1 VASVTTA
8 ERVEPIRFD
17 TKIAVLLRDDLLG
30 WQRLNVTAFLVS
42 GLAATIPELVGE
54 PYQDAHG
61 VAYRP
66 MFRQPVLVFA
76 GSKEVLGAAHV
87 RALRRGLP
95 ISVFT
100 SDLFHTGNDRDNR
113 AAVRAVPTEAL
124 DLVGLA
130 VHGPRAAVDKIV
142 KGARLHE

>member
-1 VASVTTA
+1 VVGVQTA
-8 ERVEPIRFD
+8 ESPVRFD

-42 GLAATIPELVGE
+42 GLAATVPELVGE
-54 PYQDAHG
+54 PYQDADDNR
-61 VAYRP
+61 YLP

-76 GSKEVLGAAHV
+76 GSKEVLAGAHA
-87 RALRRGLP
+87 RAMRRGLS

-113 AAVRAVPTEAL
+113 AAVRAVPAEAL

-130 VHGPRAAVDKIV
+130 VHGPRGAVDKIV
-142 KGARLHE
+142 KWARMHP